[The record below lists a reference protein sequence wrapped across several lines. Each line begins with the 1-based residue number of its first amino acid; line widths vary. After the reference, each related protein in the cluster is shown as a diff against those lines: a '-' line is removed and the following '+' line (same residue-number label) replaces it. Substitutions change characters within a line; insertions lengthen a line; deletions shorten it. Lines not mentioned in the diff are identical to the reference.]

1 MLVGI
6 PSIRDKWKLR
16 INHTCSKP
24 PSHLKSY
31 NMHFQFVMTKNS
43 CLHFRSRPL
52 ISFLMLLL
60 ILAHHRTNDIYTYI
74 SYISILRLH
83 IQQSALSMCFLLWP
97 IYMVQYLHSKPLELN
112 DILSLFLSFLP
123 LCVLSSVFFSLG
135 FFTSLFIFSQTI
147 DLELNYIV
155 TIIIFIIV
163 TMQQICQHHC
173 K

>member
-112 DILSLFLSFLP
+112 DILSLFLFLSP
-123 LCVLSSVFFSLG
+123 SLCTFECI
-135 FFTSLFIFSQTI
+135 FFTRLFYLTI
-147 DLELNYIV
+147 YFFTDN
-155 TIIIFIIV
+155 
-163 TMQQICQHHC
+163 
-173 K
+173 